1 MSSPNNISFESMN
14 TSNNMSMDIPDDIPL
29 VTSVSK
35 SRFTLW
41 FVFKMVLGIVIF
53 TLLALNIFTY
63 AKTGK
68 DAFTYFFNSS
78 DNENTI
84 PKKKSSLEKN
94 NTADNIYDS
103 IDLSAKDVSEKE
115 EKMQTDLHKEVET
128 IEKKD
133 KITKDKSKSD
143 FFDNNDEDTIVDK
156 IKNVSNNSNALVN
169 KDNVDM
175 EDKYADEEN
184 QSHYKASSVLDLK
197 LTKTPGYCY
206 VGTEQNYRT
215 CVKVGAGDT
224 CMSGQVF
231 PTENLCINPNL
242 KE

>member
-1 MSSPNNISFESMN
+1 MLFWETVERSYNLDYGTHILFNFILKFFF
-14 TSNNMSMDIPDDIPL
+14 DIFYYDSEIGRIIPL
-29 VTSVSK
+29 IFGFLS
-35 SRFTLW
+35 
-41 FVFKMVLGIVIF
+41 IPVISY
-53 TLLALNIFTY
+53 LTY
-63 AKTGK
+63 
-68 DAFTYFFNSS
+68 Y
-78 DNENTI
+78 
-84 PKKKSSLEKN
+84 
-94 NTADNIYDS
+94 
-103 IDLSAKDVSEKE
+103 
-115 EKMQTDLHKEVET
+115 
-128 IEKKD
+128 
-133 KITKDKSKSD
+133 ITKDKSKSD
-143 FFDNNDEDTIVDK
+143 FFDNDEDTIVDK

-169 KDNVDM
+169 KDNADM